1 MTWEPVE
8 REVEAAAA
16 AMCKLGEPDEMQQNY
31 RKLPRTARDYWRN
44 QGWDALQAVGPLIAA
59 RALRDMAAEVVEGA
73 AADSPYNQG
82 FALRLRRRADEIE
95 REAR

>member
-1 MTWEPVE
+1 MTWEPSSQE
-8 REVEAAAA
+8 RKALNDC
-16 AMCKLGEPDEMQQNY
+16 MGPPLGHPERMDA
-31 RKLPRTARDYWRN
+31 ARDRRARAVE
-44 QGWDALQAVGPLIAA
+44 DHLRAVGPLIAA